1 MLNTFRTLFA
11 GANARAE
18 DRLRDVYAIEL
29 IDQKIRETEAQ
40 VQAAKSTLASLIQRS
55 RSEQKLLDMLRTR
68 IASLTDRARAAMA
81 EGQDTM
87 VNEAASAIAEME
99 NESTVR
105 QATIDRLEIQATR
118 LRASVEKGHRR
129 VIDLK
134 QGALQAKA
142 IRREQ
147 TIQSGLHTTLQGISS
162 ADEAQALIDRVTGKD
177 DPLEQAEILS
187 EINAG
192 LDHTGL
198 EDRMAEAGFGSATK
212 VTARDVLARLKP

>member
-1 MLNTFRTLFA
+1 MLSTFRTLFV

-40 VQAAKSTLASLIQRS
+40 VQAAKGTLASLIQRR
-55 RSEQKLLDMLRTR
+55 RSEQKLLDMLHTR
-68 IASLTDRARAAMA
+68 IESLTERARAAIAAGRDEMA
-81 EGQDTM
+81 
-87 VNEAASAIAEME
+87 NEAATAIAEME
-99 NESTVR
+99 NETVVR
-105 QATIDRLEIQATR
+105 QSTLDRLDTQATR

-147 TIQSGLHTTLQGISS
+147 TMQAGLNTTLKGVSS
-162 ADEAQALIDRVTGKD
+162 ADEAQDLINKVVGKD
-177 DPLEQAEILS
+177 DPLEQAEILAD
-187 EINAG
+187 INAG
-192 LDHTGL
+192 LDHSNL
-198 EDRMAEAGFGSATK
+198 EDRMAVAGFGESTK
-212 VTARDVLARLKP
+212 VTARDVLDRLKD